1 MRCKYMAKVQV
12 SIDDKLLAR
21 IDDYADNNYISR
33 SGLISMGMNE
43 YLNSK
48 EVMLLVKNIGI
59 AVQKIADQGSVDD
72 ETMQEI
78 EDFEKLCKLVGMN
91 K

>member
-1 MRCKYMAKVQV
+1 MAKVQV